1 MGISEIINVPQ
12 TFNKNFTNDFFIGA
26 MGQEITEGDLSIH
39 HLRLNEK
46 YNQILLQDI
55 IPIGERIR
63 DMIFIKEMNKILVV
77 LENTPALAIIE
88 NN

>member
-1 MGISEIINVPQ
+1 MGWSINEC
-12 TFNKNFTNDFFIGA
+12 G
-26 MGQEITEGDLSIH
+26 LSIH